1 MVFCPKC
8 GKKFPDDA
16 KICDIC
22 GENLREEKSF
32 KKILKITLYIGF
44 ILLFLWM
51 GYAYLSSKLNIPFIW
66 ELWVLIFVLSLIFLF
81 TTTRRFILSFFLF
94 FLFGRVKRAIC
105 PKCEE
110 LVPEENYCLNCGYNL
125 SNVVGYFQTGS
136 SIQPTFIE
144 LNKNY
149 IRVFETMR
157 GQYELTRLLPTTYSL
172 DKIDNPEITWCEGRI
187 LTYPCLQFDYG
198 SKKIKIII
206 NKKIASHLNQIF
218 PNISGYESVTRFGVW
233 LGKQNKR
240 KIGIIV
246 ALCLLIF
253 LSFYIVTTEKT
264 DIRYISASSQNP
276 DLIVLN
282 STGYR
287 SLIGSNNVVIE
298 GYVQNKGNKELSFVQ
313 LNATGF
319 DSSGD
324 FVVEDYTY
332 ADLETIPAGGI
343 SYFKIYLD
351 DPQKKVVSYK
361 LEVYL

>member
-8 GKKFPDDA
+8 GKEFPDDA

-22 GENLREEKSF
+22 GENLREETSF
-32 KKILKITLYIGF
+32 KKILKITQYLGF
-44 ILLFLWM
+44 ILLVLWL
-51 GYAYLSSKLNIPFIW
+51 GYTFLSSKLNILPFVW
-66 ELWVLIFVLSLIFLF
+66 ELWVLILVLSIIFI
-81 TTTRRFILSFFLF
+81 TTRRFVLSFFLF
-94 FLFGRVKRAIC
+94 FLFGRGKRTTC

-125 SNVVGYFQTGS
+125 SNVVGYFQIGS

-149 IRVFETMR
+149 IRVFETLR
-157 GQYELTRLLPTTYSL
+157 EHNYLTRLPPTTYSL
-172 DKIDNPEITWCEGRI
+172 DRIDTPEITWCEGRV
-187 LTYPCLQFDYG
+187 LTYPCLKFDYG
-198 SKKIKIII
+198 SKKVKIII

-218 PNISGYESVTRFGVW
+218 PNISGYESVARFGVW

-240 KIGIIV
+240 KIGIIA

-253 LSFYIVTTEKT
+253 LSFYMVTTAKT
-264 DIRYISASSQNP
+264 DITYISASSQIP

-287 SLIGSNNVVIE
+287 PLIGSNNVVIE
-298 GYVQNKGNKELSFVQ
+298 GYVQNKGNKELSFVE

-324 FVVEDYTY
+324 FVVMDYTY